1 MMKAHNALPPGTGP
15 LGRRATIVDVAT
27 AAGVSKMTVT
37 RAMNDRP
44 GIKAETRERIKKLAQ
59 ELDYVP
65 SRYAKGLAQGART
78 SLGLAVPGLANPYFP
93 TFVSSVV
100 EQATKRGWQVVI
112 SDYGDGSMDPVFAV
126 EQLAPQIDA
135 VIGWLG
141 NETGASQKVLGSR
154 PLVLLDL
161 AHAGAAGEVTFDYAY
176 AARLA
181 LDHLRDRG
189 RERIAYLDYV
199 RDQGLSVR
207 AQAFA
212 RRAGELGIPITFIN
226 SEDSAVGARTVISS
240 LIETGQLPDAL
251 ITFNDVMAIGAIKAL
266 AAAGKSVPQD
276 CAVIGMDGIALG
288 ELLTPEL
295 TTLSIDFK
303 EMGVVAVELVEELLS
318 GQLSPG
324 SEESKRVL
332 KHQLSLRQS
341 S

>member
-1 MMKAHNALPPGTGP
+1 MANSPQ
-15 LGRRATIVDVAT
+15 GRRATIVDVAT

-37 RAMNDRP
+37 RAMNDQP
-44 GIKAETRERIKKLAQ
+44 GIKAETRERIRQIAQ
-59 ELDYVP
+59 DLDYVP
-65 SRYAKGLAQGART
+65 SRFAKGLAQGART

-126 EQLAPQIDA
+126 EQLAPQVDA

-141 NETGASQKVLGSR
+141 NETGASQKTLGRR
-154 PLVLLDL
+154 PLVLMDL
-161 AHAGAAGEVTFDYAY
+161 AHSGAAGEVTFDYSH

-181 LDHLRDRG
+181 LDHLLERG
-189 RERIAYLDYV
+189 HQKITYLDYV
-199 RDQGLSVR
+199 REEGLSVR

-212 RRAGELGIPITFIN
+212 RRAGELDIPITFLN
-226 SEDSAVGARTVISS
+226 SQDSAVGARKTVAS
-240 LIETGQLPDAL
+240 LIEKGNLPDAL

-266 AAAGKSVPQD
+266 ASAGKSVPKD

-303 EMGVVAVELVEELLS
+303 DTGVVAVELVEKLLS
-318 GQLSPG
+318 GKMQPG
-324 SEESKRVL
+324 SDEAKRVL
-332 KHQLSLRQS
+332 QHQLQVRHS